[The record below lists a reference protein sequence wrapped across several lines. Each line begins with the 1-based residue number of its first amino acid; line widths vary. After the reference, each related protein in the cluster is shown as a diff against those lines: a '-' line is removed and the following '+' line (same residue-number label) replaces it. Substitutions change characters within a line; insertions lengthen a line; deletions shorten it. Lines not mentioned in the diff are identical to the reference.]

1 MQNPQG
7 YGSTA
12 ETSSTGLQAN
22 IASLLCY
29 IFIPVTSII
38 FYVLE
43 KNSRLV
49 RFHAMQSLL
58 YGVAMFVLFFAFNIF
73 VIGISYVSGILGGI
87 FGLLGLILWLGFL
100 IGWILLLVKAYQGQ
114 MFKLPVIGNIAEG
127 IVNK

>member
-7 YGSTA
+7 YGSTT

-22 IASLLCY
+22 VAALLCY
-29 IFIPVTSII
+29 IFIPITSII
-38 FYVLE
+38 FYLLE

-58 YGVAMFVLFFAFNIF
+58 YGVAVFVLFFVFNIF
-73 VIGISYVSGILGGI
+73 VLGICYVSGILGGL
-87 FGLLGLILWLGFL
+87 FGLLGLVIWLGFL
-100 IGWILLLVKAYQGQ
+100 IGWIFLLIKAYQGQ